1 MIYFGSKSV
10 RNLILSELVDNRLVG
25 EEVDVFAVV
34 IDVILGRALVHLLLV
49 GRIVRIDALNE
60 ILQDF
65 TRKNT
70 LRIQS
75 LLKSFKLS

>member
-1 MIYFGSKSV
+1 M
-10 RNLILSELVDNRLVG
+10 G